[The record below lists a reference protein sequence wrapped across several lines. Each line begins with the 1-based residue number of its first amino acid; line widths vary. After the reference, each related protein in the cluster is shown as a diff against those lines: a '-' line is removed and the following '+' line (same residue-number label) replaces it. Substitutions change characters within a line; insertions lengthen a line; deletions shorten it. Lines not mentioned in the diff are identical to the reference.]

1 VSTTFEPIFDRVV
14 IERVDSNL
22 QKRTEKAGLILPENV
37 KDDYK
42 SMQGILVK
50 VGDGCADC
58 VKDLLGK
65 EVLFN
70 RYSGDEIKLDGKE
83 YLLATDRDIFGE
95 IRHD

>member
-1 VSTTFEPIFDRVV
+1 MTEFAPIFDRVL
-14 IERVDSNL
+14 IERVDSSL
-22 QKRTEKAGLILPENV
+22 QKKTEKMGLVLPDSV

-58 VKDLLGK
+58 VMDLLGK

-95 IRHD
+95 IKND

>member
-1 VSTTFEPIFDRVV
+1 MTTDFVPIFDRVL
-14 IERVDSNL
+14 IERVNSNL
-22 QKRTEKAGLILPENV
+22 QKRTEKAGLILPDNV
-37 KDDYK
+37 KEDYK

-65 EVLFN
+65 EILFN
-70 RYSGDEIKLDGKE
+70 RFSGDEIKLDGKE

-95 IRHD
+95 IKHD

>member
-1 VSTTFEPIFDRVV
+1 MTDFVPIFDRVL

-22 QKRTEKAGLILPENV
+22 QKKTEKMGLILPDNV

-42 SMQGILVK
+42 SMQGVLIK

-83 YLLATDRDIFGE
+83 YLLATDTDIFGE
-95 IRHD
+95 IKND